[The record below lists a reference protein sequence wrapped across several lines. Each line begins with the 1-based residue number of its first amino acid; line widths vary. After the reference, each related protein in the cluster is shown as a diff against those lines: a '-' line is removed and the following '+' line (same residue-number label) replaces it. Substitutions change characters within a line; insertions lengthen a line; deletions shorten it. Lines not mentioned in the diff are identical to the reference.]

1 MLDDA
6 VSPIIG
12 EPQGFT
18 ELAFGAEQALDF
30 GVFGLQHLVDI
41 GLGDA
46 ELFSRQHR
54 EIGPFHN
61 VEPLIIAL
69 ADGWA
74 ERLFGN
80 DFRQHDMVVRLCQT
94 QTL

>member
-1 MLDDA
+1 MFDDA

-12 EPQGFT
+12 ETQGFT
-18 ELAFGAEQALDF
+18 ELAFCAEQALDF
-30 GVFGLQHLVDI
+30 GIFGLQHLIDI

-54 EIGPFHN
+54 EISPFHN

-69 ADGWA
+69 ADGGA
-74 ERLFGN
+74 ERLFGD
-80 DFRQHDMVVRLCQT
+80 DFRQHDMIVRLCQT
-94 QTL
+94 KTL